1 MSWLVGVPSVLL
13 VAVLSV
19 GAILLYKHRRN
30 RIRNYSCAEAQLV
43 AKKAQKQFHKEMR
56 KQSDKLL
63 YAVLNIVDE
72 SARNRK
78 NDVYVDTSPF
88 DKKFLDDT
96 ANAKKYRNSVKESL
110 RARGFRIIPDEQHR
124 ESVIHISWM
133 TSHADD

>member
-1 MSWLVGVPSVLL
+1 ML

-43 AKKAQKQFHKEMR
+43 TKKAQKQFHKEMR

-63 YAVLNIVDE
+63 YEVLNIIDE

-88 DKKFLDDT
+88 DKRFLDDT

-124 ESVIHISWM
+124 EAVIHISWM

>member
-43 AKKAQKQFHKEMR
+43 TKKAQKQFHKEMR

-63 YAVLNIVDE
+63 YEDLNIIDE

-88 DKKFLDDT
+88 DKRFLDDT

-124 ESVIHISWM
+124 EAVIHISWM

>member
-1 MSWLVGVPSVLL
+1 MT
-13 VAVLSV
+13 
-19 GAILLYKHRRN
+19 
-30 RIRNYSCAEAQLV
+30 
-43 AKKAQKQFHKEMR
+43 KKAQKQFHKEMR

-63 YAVLNIVDE
+63 YEVLNIIDE

-88 DKKFLDDT
+88 DKRFLDDT

>member
-43 AKKAQKQFHKEMR
+43 TKKAQKQFHKEMR

-63 YAVLNIVDE
+63 YEVLNIIDE

-88 DKKFLDDT
+88 DKRFLDDT

-124 ESVIHISWM
+124 EAVIHISWM